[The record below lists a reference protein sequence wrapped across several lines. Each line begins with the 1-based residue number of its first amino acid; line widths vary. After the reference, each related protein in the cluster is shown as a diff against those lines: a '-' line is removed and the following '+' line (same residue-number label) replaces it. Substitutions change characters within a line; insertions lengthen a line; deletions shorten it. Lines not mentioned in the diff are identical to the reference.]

1 MAKPKTKSSVT
12 KAKTAIPAGPA
23 PSEED
28 VPVEDQAK
36 PTKKKGRPAKTKP
49 IADQP
54 TQEVSGDLG
63 TADDM
68 DLAEEEEEDSPE
80 VDELTE
86 ATELQ
91 KKPAAAPGS
100 RTKQKRSGLTFSIKK
115 MKETLRKGK
124 ITLPCPAGC
133 WTIPTFSYPGNYSL
147 TKNNQWLAPIYLTG
161 VLEYLTAEVLE
172 LAGDMAKNGKKN
184 RIAPRHIMLAIR
196 TDDEVSFI

>member
-36 PTKKKGRPAKTKP
+36 LTKKKGRPAKTKP
-49 IADQP
+49 VSEQP

-63 TADDM
+63 TADAM
-68 DLAEEEEEDSPE
+68 DLAEVGADTQLAVEESDEEAEVTSTTEEKESP
-80 VDELTE
+80 
-86 ATELQ
+86 
-91 KKPAAAPGS
+91 KPAAAPGS

-133 WTIPTFSYPGNYSL
+133 
-147 TKNNQWLAPIYLTG
+147 
-161 VLEYLTAEVLE
+161 
-172 LAGDMAKNGKKN
+172 
-184 RIAPRHIMLAIR
+184 
-196 TDDEVSFI
+196 